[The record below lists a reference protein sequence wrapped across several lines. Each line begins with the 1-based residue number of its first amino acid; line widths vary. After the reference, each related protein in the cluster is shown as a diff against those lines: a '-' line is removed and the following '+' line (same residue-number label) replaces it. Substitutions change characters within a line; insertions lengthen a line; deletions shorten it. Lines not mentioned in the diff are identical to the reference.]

1 MVSWKPCL
9 IATAGYEY
17 NCLVVH
23 VTWYYTAYCIYVYTK
38 AREDE
43 FRELYRSYWR
53 LAGLTDELWRT
64 ALVFTKSTSVK
75 TGGQAP
81 PLPNASYATANVV
94 RDTFVS
100 LRALRCATFL
110 SPERYNPA
118 VHNISAAIFI
128 ISPVVLIYHR
138 LYLYISSCT
147 YKAISIC
154 TYNYI
159 SSCTY
164 KAVFIYISSCTYISP
179 AVLIYL
185 RLYLYISPAVLNLYI
200 TGCTYISPAV
210 LNLYITGCTYIM
222 KKALK
227 CKPSAQ
233 FD

>member
-81 PLPNASYATANVV
+81 PLPNASYATAHWITLLHAFCELENVV
-94 RDTFVS
+94 TTEQVPAIVVKCVS
-100 LRALRCATFL
+100 SLLGLFLTSHGKHAVSYCACP
-110 SPERYNPA
+110 SRYG
-118 VHNISAAIFI
+118 SAF
-128 ISPVVLIYHR
+128 SF
-138 LYLYISSCT
+138 T
-147 YKAISIC
+147 
-154 TYNYI
+154 
-159 SSCTY
+159 
-164 KAVFIYISSCTYISP
+164 
-179 AVLIYL
+179 
-185 RLYLYISPAVLNLYI
+185 
-200 TGCTYISPAV
+200 
-210 LNLYITGCTYIM
+210 
-222 KKALK
+222 
-227 CKPSAQ
+227 
-233 FD
+233 

>member
-81 PLPNASYATANVV
+81 PLPNASYATDIGSYLHQLPCNMLYTKLQAFNKGQSE
-94 RDTFVS
+94 DF
-100 LRALRCATFL
+100 
-110 SPERYNPA
+110 
-118 VHNISAAIFI
+118 NISAPSTI
-128 ISPVVLIYHR
+128 LIH
-138 LYLYISSCT
+138 T
-147 YKAISIC
+147 
-154 TYNYI
+154 
-159 SSCTY
+159 
-164 KAVFIYISSCTYISP
+164 
-179 AVLIYL
+179 
-185 RLYLYISPAVLNLYI
+185 AVLNI
-200 TGCTYISPAV
+200 V
-210 LNLYITGCTYIM
+210 
-222 KKALK
+222 
-227 CKPSAQ
+227 
-233 FD
+233 

>member
-81 PLPNASYATANVV
+81 PLPNASYATAPPLTAGGIPTPTTITQ
-94 RDTFVS
+94 RGDTWHVG
-100 LRALRCATFL
+100 
-110 SPERYNPA
+110 
-118 VHNISAAIFI
+118 HI
-128 ISPVVLIYHR
+128 ISMLSH
-138 LYLYISSCT
+138 YIM
-147 YKAISIC
+147 
-154 TYNYI
+154 YI
-159 SSCTY
+159 H
-164 KAVFIYISSCTYISP
+164 FIYLIIILEFCLLLISP
-179 AVLIYL
+179 LSLNAANINIY
-185 RLYLYISPAVLNLYI
+185 
-200 TGCTYISPAV
+200 
-210 LNLYITGCTYIM
+210 
-222 KKALK
+222 KKT
-227 CKPSAQ
+227 
-233 FD
+233 F